1 MPLHL
6 VTYGIDKLSGSLRYI
21 EEVPSGLACNCIC
34 PKCGSVLEA
43 HKGNIQRHH
52 FQHHSVAECKGAF
65 ESQIHLLSKAIIEEN
80 KALMLPIYSGRFCSF
95 PQKQENFS
103 DVFQE
108 CAQDDLQPDCLCKY
122 QDEYGNVQTLWVEIF
137 YSHAV
142 DDDKARKIQERHI
155 TCLEIDVSQLFKD
168 TETIDKNTLTDFLL
182 NNPNNR
188 HWINYPQGDEQV
200 LAEAEEIRK
209 QGNIIHFLKKYSNTD
224 ISTDRFQSLIYCL
237 FSMGYTLPQKDYNS
251 IYIFVKKHLSDYQ
264 SFNPIIQRCYVSA
277 VQLLFCQLVV
287 TSFANNNEKIQ
298 LLKSYCFNRK
308 DIINALD
315 QRVNT
320 VIALGARQY
329 RPQSTTVIKIKQP
342 QYIVDKKGRFVKR
355 RRL

>member
-1 MPLHL
+1 
-6 VTYGIDKLSGSLRYI
+6 
-21 EEVPSGLACNCIC
+21 
-34 PKCGSVLEA
+34 
-43 HKGNIQRHH
+43 
-52 FQHHSVAECKGAF
+52 
-65 ESQIHLLSKAIIEEN
+65 
-80 KALMLPIYSGRFCSF
+80 
-95 PQKQENFS
+95 
-103 DVFQE
+103 
-108 CAQDDLQPDCLCKY
+108 
-122 QDEYGNVQTLWVEIF
+122 
-137 YSHAV
+137 
-142 DDDKARKIQERHI
+142 
-155 TCLEIDVSQLFKD
+155 
-168 TETIDKNTLTDFLL
+168 
-182 NNPNNR
+182 
-188 HWINYPQGDEQV
+188 

-264 SFNPIIQRCYVSA
+264 SFNPIIKRCYVSA
-277 VQLLFCQLVV
+277 VQILFCQLAV

-329 RPQSTTVIKIKQP
+329 RPQSSPVIKIKQP